1 MKTALVA
8 ALAIPLTL
16 LAPALAQAQGPIPNI
31 NPTPDQMCT
40 STQQIVDT
48 VRAKQP
54 GATPE
59 QIATTYNQ
67 MMGAKLPIVY
77 QAFQGQQH
85 QQLLELIHACGIK

>member
-1 MKTALVA
+1 VKTALVT

-16 LAPALAQAQGPIPNI
+16 LAPLAQAQGPIPTI
-31 NPTPDQMCT
+31 HPTPDQMCT

-54 GATPE
+54 DAALE
-59 QIATTYNQ
+59 QIATTCDQ
-67 MMGAKLPIVY
+67 MMGAKLPIIY
-77 QAFQGQQH
+77 QAFQGLQHH